1 MVIGASPGAGC
12 CVSADGDEGEVD
24 SVAVSMFF
32 LLRCYP
38 PPVSSATET
47 RLAAGT
53 HGRLFGRVVLVG
65 VERAGGFYHKFVLS
79 SFQPRECRVTGPSR
93 VVTVQGLQPCLLI
106 HSRDRVGGAGLCR
119 AEPPREVSEP
129 PWGSGVIEGAPHV
142 PNSKD

>member
-12 CVSADGDEGEVD
+12 VSADGDGVEGD

-38 PPVSSATET
+38 PPGLSATET

-53 HGRLFGRVVLVG
+53 HGRLFGRVVFVG

-79 SFQPRECRVTGPSR
+79 SFQARECPVPGVPEM
-93 VVTVQGLQPCLLI
+93 VTVQVLQPCLLI
-106 HSRDRVGGAGLCR
+106 HSR
-119 AEPPREVSEP
+119 
-129 PWGSGVIEGAPHV
+129 
-142 PNSKD
+142 N